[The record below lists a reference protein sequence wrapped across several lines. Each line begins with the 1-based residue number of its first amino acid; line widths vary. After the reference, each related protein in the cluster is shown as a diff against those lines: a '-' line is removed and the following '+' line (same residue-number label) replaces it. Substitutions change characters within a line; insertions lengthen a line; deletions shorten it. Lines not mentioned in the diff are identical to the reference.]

1 MIENI
6 IAYLSLLPQF
16 LILFPAAGLCYL
28 PMKNRLRFSPK
39 KTIIYCLAFFL
50 PYAILSAVAC
60 HVWNLDMNLLL
71 LPSLVLFFL
80 FYRRSVRV
88 GLSCA
93 LSVFMGVCTLMTFPS
108 QFSYAF
114 DARLHPESGAAS
126 FSTEAALF
134 QLVICYAFLAA
145 LAFPCV
151 KIYSSLVEQLSDTG
165 VWYPLLAVHCVLFL
179 TNMLMV
185 PYSYQVLYVGRIYVS
200 FLALETVF
208 LIMFLLLHVIFYHI
222 AKVLL
227 KHMELTQRS
236 RLFDMQAEQYQTLQ
250 NHMNQTKLLR
260 HDFRQSV
267 HVLSSLAE
275 KDDLSGLKTYL
286 AEYEQ
291 RLEAEESVNYCSNA
305 ALNALFNYYKSM
317 ADSQGIK
324 TLWQIAIPEPLTI
337 SELDI
342 SSLMG
347 NLMENAIA
355 GCNTVPVEKRR
366 FALSVE
372 VRQGNCL
379 YIVSTNSF
387 NGKARK
393 STSGYLSTKQT
404 GEGLGLLSIT
414 SVAEMYNGYA
424 RASHDEQN
432 FMVDV
437 MLKI

>member
-1 MIENI
+1 MSENI

-16 LILFPAAGLCYL
+16 LILLPAAGLCYL
-28 PMKNRLRFSPK
+28 PMKNRLRYSLK
-39 KTIIYCLAFFL
+39 KTVMLCTAIFL
-50 PYAILSAVAC
+50 PFIFLSAGVC
-60 HVWNLDMNLLL
+60 YIFQLDAIVIL

-88 GLSCA
+88 GISCA
-93 LSVFMGVCTLMTFPS
+93 LSVYMGVCTLMTFPAHY
-108 QFSYAF
+108 SYAF

-126 FSTEAALF
+126 FSAEGALL
-134 QLVICYAFLAA
+134 QIGICYVFLAA
-145 LAFPCV
+145 LAFPCL
-151 KIYSSLVEQLSDTG
+151 KIYSYLVEQLADTG
-165 VWYPLLAVHCVLFL
+165 VWYPLLTVHCVLL
-179 TNMLMV
+179 VTNLVMV
-185 PYSYQVLYVGRIYVS
+185 PYSYSVLYVGRIYVS
-200 FLALETVF
+200 YLALETVF

-222 AKVLL
+222 AKILL

-236 RLFDMQAEQYQTLQ
+236 RLLEMQAEQYQTLQ
-250 NHMNQTKLLR
+250 NHMNQTRLLR

-267 HVLSSLAE
+267 HVLSSMAE

-305 ALNALFNYYKSM
+305 ALNALFNYYKAM
-317 ADSQGIK
+317 ADSQKIK
-324 TLWQIAIPEPLTI
+324 TLWQISIPEPLTV

-355 GCNTVPVEKRR
+355 GCGTVPADKRR

-372 VRQGNCL
+372 VRQGNFL

-387 NGKARK
+387 DGRAHK
-393 STSGYLSTKQT
+393 SAGGYLSTKQT
-404 GEGLGLLSIT
+404 GEGLGLLSIA
-414 SVAEMYNGYA
+414 SVAEKYNGYA
-424 RASHDEQN
+424 RASHDDRN
-432 FMVDV
+432 FMVDI

>member
-1 MIENI
+1 MSENI

-16 LILFPAAGLCYL
+16 MILLPAAVLCYL
-28 PMKNRLRFSPK
+28 PMKARLRYSPK
-39 KTIIYCLAFFL
+39 KTVMLCTAIFL
-50 PYAILSAVAC
+50 PYAILSAGAC
-60 HVWNLDMNLLL
+60 HIWDWDMNLLM

-108 QFSYAF
+108 HFSYAF
-114 DARLHPESGAAS
+114 DAWLHPDSGAAN
-126 FSTEAALF
+126 FSMEAALF
-134 QLVICYAFLAA
+134 QLIICYAFLAA

-151 KIYSSLVEQLSDTG
+151 KIYANLIEQLCDTA
-165 VWYPLLAVHCVLFL
+165 VWYPLLTVHCVLFL
-179 TNMLMV
+179 FNMLMV
-185 PYSYQVLYVGRIYVS
+185 PYSYSVLHVGRIYVS
-200 FLALETVF
+200 FLALESVM
-208 LIMFLLLHVIFYHI
+208 LILFLLLHVIFYHI
-222 AKVLL
+222 SKVLL

-236 RLFDMQAEQYQTLQ
+236 RLLEMQAEQYQTLQ
-250 NHMNQTKLLR
+250 NHMNQTRLLR

-275 KDDLSGLKTYL
+275 KDDLSGLKAYL

-305 ALNALFNYYKSM
+305 ALNALFNYYKAM

-355 GCNTVPVEKRR
+355 GCGTVPAGERR

-387 NGKARK
+387 NGRARK
-393 STSGYLSTKQT
+393 SAGGYLSTKQT

-414 SVAEMYNGYA
+414 SVAEKYNGYA

-432 FMVDV
+432 FMVDI